1 MWAVTLPSMVTEAYL
16 TRWITV
22 FILAI
27 VALIERGA
35 LTSNKSKLLFLI
47 GSHLVEVFEEFGSS
61 FCA

>member
-1 MWAVTLPSMVTEAYL
+1 MRAVTLPSMLTEAYL

-27 VALIERGA
+27 VTWLALRGA
-35 LTSNKSKLLFLI
+35 AINKSKPLFLI
-47 GSHLVEVFEEFGSS
+47 YAHLVEVFKEFGPS